1 VRVHRSPKSK
11 LKIEKKKSISKL
23 KSTKLGVMQ
32 NPSFFF
38 YVLITT
44 KIDESVI
51 LEDVTLYYYTQHLQC
66 KFINSVTFKALL
78 LFLRTLVRENS
89 NLGNFRRNMPA
100 LLGRVSINLYNDIQL
115 NSLWITPP
123 TTTRVRHT
131 QIEST

>member
-1 VRVHRSPKSK
+1 MRVHRSPKSK

-44 KIDESVI
+44 KLDESVI